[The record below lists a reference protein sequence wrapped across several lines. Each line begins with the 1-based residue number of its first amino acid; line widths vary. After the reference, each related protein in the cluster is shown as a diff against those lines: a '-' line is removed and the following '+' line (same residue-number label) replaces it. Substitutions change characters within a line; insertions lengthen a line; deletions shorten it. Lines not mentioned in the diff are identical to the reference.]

1 MQAPTHRGVH
11 CWRCTLMS
19 LFGPHLKL
27 RFLSSSVVHW
37 RRSVVITTRGLITN
51 SMRSAF
57 ATLATA
63 TAAAATVIAI
73 SFFAYNKGYANGV
86 ADEAVES
93 LQRSHVQGV
102 GTAKI
107 RACD

>member
-1 MQAPTHRGVH
+1 MQAPTHRGIH

-19 LFGPHLKL
+19 LFGPFCGDYDARPHHY
-27 RFLSSSVVHW
+27 R
-37 RRSVVITTRGLITN
+37 N

>member
-1 MQAPTHRGVH
+1 M
-11 CWRCTLMS
+11 C
-19 LFGPHLKL
+19 
-27 RFLSSSVVHW
+27 W